1 MAYAYPMLDLSGLAK
16 LGQLFTALFQA
27 FWPIFVILFV
37 ASILLMLL
45 GVGAKFGIGTIFK
58 ASNFEKVNVRRSK
71 IAFSLMFAVTVLIL
85 LMSSTN
91 VQAAPMADGT
101 AGTVLV
107 LLAPMAVS
115 ADGTAGTLEI
125 GITNILDSTPITIRM
140 YDMTVAADFKVNW
153 TGDATGHSFTTGAAQ
168 TEHFI
173 TVNIDKPSGS
183 HDVTVYLIAQAAG
196 NNSNALDSLT
206 LYVSDTSIFPDDIII
221 DIGIV
226 IAVVFIIVAVV
237 ATLKKKG

>member
-27 FWPIFVILFV
+27 FWPIFVVLFV
-37 ASILLMLL
+37 ASILIALL
-45 GVGAKFGIGTIFK
+45 GLGAKFGLGSIFN
-58 ASNFEKVNVRRSK
+58 AGNFEKVNVRRSK
-71 IAFSLMFAVTVLIL
+71 NAFTLMFAVTVLIL
-85 LMSSTN
+85 LSASTN
-91 VQAAPMADGT
+91 VQAAP
-101 AGTVLV
+101 V
-107 LLAPMAVS
+107 AVS

-140 YDMTVAADFKVNW
+140 YDLTVSADFKVNW
-153 TGDATGHSFTTGAAQ
+153 TGDDTGHSFTTGSTQ
-168 TEHFI
+168 DEHFI

-183 HDVTVYLIAQAAG
+183 HDVTVYLIPQAAG
-196 NNSNALDSLT
+196 NDSNNLDSLT

-237 ATLKKKG
+237 GTLKKKG